1 MRILLLSTGG
11 KIGGEETFTRNSAL
25 GLIERGHY
33 VEMAV
38 GGPVQRED
46 AEKAGIRITEID
58 ITGRSPKR
66 IVCAA
71 RQLAHYATKNRFDII
86 HAQAVGPAIM
96 GIIAKKFFGCRI
108 PWIWHNHGI
117 TDFAYRFI
125 VRHLNS
131 LDRIIANSDYV
142 REMLTG
148 NGVKRDRIERI
159 HNGIHIA
166 DYTVTEQ
173 ERLDAREAVRKEFS
187 LSADCRIITY
197 VGRLSPEKGV
207 EVLVDAFRTL
217 CISTENVACL
227 LVGDGVQ
234 REELQARINSYPC
247 KEKIIFAGFRRDIKH
262 LLAGSDVFVLPSH
275 IETFS
280 LSILQAFAAG
290 TPCVASDVGG
300 TPEQI
305 LPRLNGL
312 LFQDNDS
319 TELASRLNE
328 ILNDEEFR
336 CYLTHNA
343 IALSHSY
350 LNDNRMIGDIENLY
364 GRLISK

>member
-1 MRILLLSTGG
+1 MQLVLFIQFKVSTFRLRTG
-11 KIGGEETFTRNSAL
+11 
-25 GLIERGHY
+25 
-33 VEMAV
+33 AV
-38 GGPVQRED
+38 ANDKKR
-46 AEKAGIRITEID
+46 
-58 ITGRSPKR
+58 RSPIGER
-66 IVCAA
+66 
-71 RQLAHYATKNRFDII
+71 RSRN
-86 HAQAVGPAIM
+86 VG
-96 GIIAKKFFGCRI
+96 
-108 PWIWHNHGI
+108 
-117 TDFAYRFI
+117 
-125 VRHLNS
+125 
-131 LDRIIANSDYV
+131 
-142 REMLTG
+142 
-148 NGVKRDRIERI
+148 
-159 HNGIHIA
+159 
-166 DYTVTEQ
+166 
-173 ERLDAREAVRKEFS
+173 ERLFRKF
-187 LSADCRIITY
+187 
-197 VGRLSPEKGV
+197 
-207 EVLVDAFRTL
+207 VLVFQRTRSVVNL
-217 CISTENVACL
+217 HVDVAGVRLYVHTCL
-227 LVGDGVQ
+227 LYTSGDGVQ

-343 IALSHSY
+343 IVLSHSY

>member
-1 MRILLLSTGG
+1 
-11 KIGGEETFTRNSAL
+11 
-25 GLIERGHY
+25 
-33 VEMAV
+33 
-38 GGPVQRED
+38 
-46 AEKAGIRITEID
+46 
-58 ITGRSPKR
+58 
-66 IVCAA
+66 
-71 RQLAHYATKNRFDII
+71 
-86 HAQAVGPAIM
+86 
-96 GIIAKKFFGCRI
+96 
-108 PWIWHNHGI
+108 
-117 TDFAYRFI
+117 YRFI

-343 IALSHSY
+343 IVLSHSY